1 MLEHI
6 RTKKSEYERSHL
18 TMYENR
24 DRSTGWVGN
33 FFFSGM
39 RKNLS
44 VSLISTSLS
53 GYWKQN
59 NLFLGLR
66 RL

>member
-24 DRSTGWVGN
+24 DRSTGLVGN

-39 RKNLS
+39 RKKL
-44 VSLISTSLS
+44 VSFANFDQSIWISETE
-53 GYWKQN
+53 Q
-59 NLFLGLR
+59 FIFR
-66 RL
+66 P